1 MAYEPDTNDVR
12 TATELLKTHAHEQVK
27 QHIVLDAQG
36 RVKYVFTAPISAKED
51 SPCMVDEYV
60 YAGLTSTTIIA
71 RQERIYKWK
80 ASWDSGFVFDPTAD
94 YDPDGDGVL

>member
-1 MAYEPDTNDVR
+1 MAYQPDTNDVK

-36 RVKYVFTAPISAKED
+36 RVKFVFTAPISAIED
-51 SPCMVDEYV
+51 SPCMADEYV

-80 ASWDSGFVFDPTAD
+80 AAWDSGFVFDPTAD
-94 YDPDGDGVL
+94 YDPDGDGIL